1 MKKIDELIREWFF
14 LHPAGFANKPYTKDD
29 LTVLENAMVS
39 LDYSYEEI
47 TDVLSRLF
55 EKIDPDK
62 SIKYKDKDGE
72 SKQMPFSSAV
82 KQKDDH
88 PARIAADKL
97 RSQEQ
102 PADKKEPEQVKGA
115 SLFKNPEP
123 GSTAAKSSDK
133 DVDAKTSEM
142 KKMEVGQEVEV
153 DTKPSPKHDKTL
165 KQDIDFSG
173 ENTPT
178 SITEDGS
185 PNDAQF
191 ENKFSDPPSEE
202 EEQKNKERGKKVFP
216 LKKMGYKQE
225 SIEINGKT
233 YNQPLSEEDVAS
245 FFPNPPHKISKKY
258 IKALQRSLSIQY
270 RGRGN
275 ERMSDCIDGVGAG
288 EFPAQTAELITLMGA
303 SIKDPA
309 ERKQFFDTLNAT
321 VKNQSNKG
329 VIDSKWV
336 EASQASSNAIARQ
349 VKEDFGE
356 DAEIEYAGWDVK
368 SDVEDGIGL
377 PYGNKGFSTDAYF
390 RVKTSEGPKIY
401 EVSLKK
407 DLETFFASLGAPS
420 LQKKLDKAMK
430 EKGGSFYE
438 AEEGMTVEEVQSR
451 DAIENLTKNLTKRTN
466 KRASELSEKEIT
478 SIVGEKGQTDE
489 ERSKKRKEIE
499 QNAIEHAPSRPI
511 NVKKQL
517 LAGSAKTGYELS
529 DDAKN
534 VLDFHEKMRDS
545 GYPPPWSEEQLND
558 PEFKKIALE
567 NGVNLNKKDRRN
579 KLMVY
584 TNYLLYTQEL
594 ANGQTDG
601 PAYQFLNNQL
611 GIEKPPPAGSARDV
625 QNKHIENLARPET
638 RDVLMDEIR
647 EKFPLEALMSGD
659 ESMAL
664 SNQILDRKTC
674 IEIFGTDNYDQV
686 NKSLK
691 LDEDAD
697 GNKTLVYKVEST
709 GEIITVAVVRCR
721 QRGVGYSAPTTEI
734 SPSEEI
740 KHRLYC
746 ANRDKIPQEEYTKS
760 EKGTIKKVIDKF
772 GDCENATYRKEA
784 S

>member
-14 LHPAGFANKPYTKDD
+14 QHPAGFANKPYTKDD

-336 EASQASSNAIARQ
+336 EASQASSNAIARK

-390 RVKTSEGPKIY
+390 RVKTSEGAKIY

-407 DLETFFASLGAPS
+407 DLETFFASLGSAA
-420 LQKKLDKAMK
+420 LQKK
-430 EKGGSFYE
+430 
-438 AEEGMTVEEVQSR
+438 
-451 DAIENLTKNLTKRTN
+451 
-466 KRASELSEKEIT
+466 
-478 SIVGEKGQTDE
+478 
-489 ERSKKRKEIE
+489 
-499 QNAIEHAPSRPI
+499 
-511 NVKKQL
+511 
-517 LAGSAKTGYELS
+517 
-529 DDAKN
+529 
-534 VLDFHEKMRDS
+534 
-545 GYPPPWSEEQLND
+545 
-558 PEFKKIALE
+558 
-567 NGVNLNKKDRRN
+567 
-579 KLMVY
+579 
-584 TNYLLYTQEL
+584 
-594 ANGQTDG
+594 DG
-601 PAYQFLNNQL
+601 
-611 GIEKPPPAGSARDV
+611 
-625 QNKHIENLARPET
+625 
-638 RDVLMDEIR
+638 
-647 EKFPLEALMSGD
+647 
-659 ESMAL
+659 
-664 SNQILDRKTC
+664 
-674 IEIFGTDNYDQV
+674 
-686 NKSLK
+686 
-691 LDEDAD
+691 
-697 GNKTLVYKVEST
+697 
-709 GEIITVAVVRCR
+709 
-721 QRGVGYSAPTTEI
+721 
-734 SPSEEI
+734 
-740 KHRLYC
+740 
-746 ANRDKIPQEEYTKS
+746 
-760 EKGTIKKVIDKF
+760 
-772 GDCENATYRKEA
+772 
-784 S
+784 